1 MFSCTIIV
9 FIALVVVRQTVVV
22 LRNTP
27 KKNRLISRHN
37 NGSNFYFEDLN
48 KKKPALVYHTMCFLM
63 RLSFSLI
70 LVFLK
75 GEPIIQVF
83 AMMHVQLTFVG
94 YLVAVLPFNSKK

>member
-1 MFSCTIIV
+1 
-9 FIALVVVRQTVVV
+9 
-22 LRNTP
+22 
-27 KKNRLISRHN
+27 
-37 NGSNFYFEDLN
+37 
-48 KKKPALVYHTMCFLM
+48 M

>member
-1 MFSCTIIV
+1 MFSSTIIV

-37 NGSNFYFEDLN
+37 KGSNFYFEDLN
-48 KKKPALVYHTMCFLM
+48 KTKPALVYHTMCFLR

-75 GEPIIQVF
+75 GEPII
-83 AMMHVQLTFVG
+83 
-94 YLVAVLPFNSKK
+94 